1 MKKEITDM
9 RMEGLSFQKIAARY
23 KVSPETVRLF
33 ISKHQSKKRKKL
45 QEEQNQEPEK

>member
-1 MKKEITDM
+1 M

-33 ISKHQSKKRKKL
+33 YLKTSVQKTKKL